1 MILYVQMPYSG
12 GPRTHAVSSLD
23 LWHESLV
30 SPASL
35 SFTFVDT
42 ADAHARAHS
51 QQMPFRISRPRLLPN
66 PAAYG
71 SPARLSTYVLVWFL
85 PGGGCLPSSCGAGVR
100 AHMSGMRP
108 QTIGNGY
115 ITASGR
121 SSDDAFWY
129 VVDSSTVQGTGTA
142 YLGRPWRDFAR
153 VVFQRSTLGSNV

>member
-1 MILYVQMPYSG
+1 
-12 GPRTHAVSSLD
+12 
-23 LWHESLV
+23 
-30 SPASL
+30 
-35 SFTFVDT
+35 
-42 ADAHARAHS
+42 
-51 QQMPFRISRPRLLPN
+51 
-66 PAAYG
+66 
-71 SPARLSTYVLVWFL
+71 
-85 PGGGCLPSSCGAGVR
+85 
-100 AHMSGMRP
+100 MSGMRP